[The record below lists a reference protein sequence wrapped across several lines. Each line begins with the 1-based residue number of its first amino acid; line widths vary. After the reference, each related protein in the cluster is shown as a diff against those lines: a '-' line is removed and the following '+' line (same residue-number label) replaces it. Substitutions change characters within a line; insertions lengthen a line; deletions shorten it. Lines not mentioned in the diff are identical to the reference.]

1 MGISFFV
8 ILSGET
14 DMNYYCEIKNRL
26 IDNEIYGKV
35 NKYSKEKYKTNTYFE
50 IGRLLNE
57 AGCKYGDNI
66 IGEYSKKLMNDVG
79 KKI

>member
-1 MGISFFV
+1 LKQEKYINFGDTFYGYLFFV
-8 ILSGET
+8 ILSGKT
-14 DMNYYCEIKNRL
+14 DIDYYCEIKNRL

-35 NKYSKEKYKTNTYFE
+35 KEYSKKKYKVNTYFE

-66 IGEYSKKLMNDVG
+66 IGE
-79 KKI
+79 